1 VNTHQVG
8 VFIKVFHLGMEEY
21 IRIGEIITEAICGE
35 DRDGIIVEY
44 LTMNFDKTGEAGT
57 IEDIGETS
65 EIGVLKVDTIQ
76 VEEKVEQ
83 SIKVG
88 QKVEQKVE
96 QSIKVGQK
104 VEQKVEQSI
113 KVGQKVEEK
122 VEQSIKV
129 GQKVEQYIKAQAQ
142 ELSSSTKVKLLQ
154 ELSSR
159 STKVK
164 RQVDIKVQEQQ

>member
-1 VNTHQVG
+1 
-8 VFIKVFHLGMEEY
+8 MEEY

-76 VEEKVEQ
+76 VE
-83 SIKVG
+83 
-88 QKVEQKVE
+88 QKVE

-104 VEQKVEQSI
+104 VEQ
-113 KVGQKVEEK
+113 K

>member
-1 VNTHQVG
+1 
-8 VFIKVFHLGMEEY
+8 MEEY

-76 VEEKVEQ
+76 V
-83 SIKVG
+83 G

-104 VEQKVEQSI
+104 V
-113 KVGQKVEEK
+113 G
-122 VEQSIKV
+122 
-129 GQKVEQYIKAQAQ
+129 QYIKAQAQ

-164 RQVDIKVQEQQ
+164 RQVAIKVQEQQ

>member
-76 VEEKVEQ
+76 VE
-83 SIKVG
+83 
-88 QKVEQKVE
+88 QKVE

-104 VEQKVEQSI
+104 VEQ
-113 KVGQKVEEK
+113 K